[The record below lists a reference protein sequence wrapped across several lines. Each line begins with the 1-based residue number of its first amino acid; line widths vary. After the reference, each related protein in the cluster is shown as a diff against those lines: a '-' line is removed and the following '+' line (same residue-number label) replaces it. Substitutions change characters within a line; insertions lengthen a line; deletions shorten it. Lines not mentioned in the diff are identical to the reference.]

1 MRHRRLPE
9 IQASREMVDVFL
21 GYNHNLR
28 IGDGEFYDMKNLSS
42 KEFPILTP
50 RGKRGI
56 YATPTN
62 PDYGFTGLTVAKEKP
77 CYVDGTDIVIDD
89 ARVNLGLNEQ
99 QKQLVKM
106 GAYVVIFPDKKYIN
120 TIDITDCGV
129 IENAT
134 ITKGDAVGGISFQMC
149 KHNGEGYTVDF
160 QQDTAPEHPT
170 DGALWLDTSTEPNA
184 LRQYAASSGMWAQ
197 LATTYIK
204 ISATGIGNG
213 FKKGDGVKISGLAGV
228 ELEDYE
234 TQGGAIT
241 DPTLSAIDG
250 AFVLQDC
257 GDDFL
262 IIVGLLPTARKLSN
276 TVTVERKLPVMDFV
290 IESGNRL
297 WGCRYGISNDGEI
310 VNEIYAS
317 KLGDFKNWN
326 CFEGI
331 STDSYVVSIGTDG
344 AFTGAV
350 THLGS
355 PLFFKEDC
363 MHKIYGAN
371 PPYQIQT
378 TACRGVQKG
387 SHGSLAIVNE
397 VLYYKSRNGVCA
409 YDGSLPVE
417 ISEALG
423 DLFYKDAVGG
433 SHANKYYISMK
444 DDRAQYH
451 LFVYDTTRRIWHKED
466 NTRATGF
473 ASCGGEMYFID
484 HEAGSI
490 MTVFGSGTLLP
501 RQVEWMA
508 QTGVIG
514 ADRLGKKYLSRLNIQ
529 LVLEV
534 GSRVNF
540 YVQYDSIGDFEYLC
554 TLAGVS
560 LRSFSVPIRPKR
572 CDHLR
577 LRIEGKGEAKI
588 FYIAKTFEQG
598 SDIG

>member
-9 IQASREMVDVFL
+9 TQTSRETVDVFL

-42 KEFPILTP
+42 REFPILTP

-56 YATPTN
+56 YAVPN
-62 PDYGFTGLTVAKEKP
+62 ESFTGLTVAKEKP
-77 CYVDGTDIVIDD
+77 CYVDGSDIVIDGV
-89 ARVNLGLNEQ
+89 RVSLGLDGR

-106 GAYVVIFPDKKYIN
+106 GAYVLIFPDKKYIN
-120 TIDITDCGV
+120 TIDFTDCGEM
-129 IENAT
+129 ENVT
-134 ITKGDAVGGISFQMC
+134 VTKGDAVGGISFQMC
-149 KHNGEGYTVDF
+149 KHDGEGYTVDF
-160 QQDTAPEHPT
+160 KQDTAPENPP
-170 DGALWLDTSTEPNA
+170 DGAVWLDTSLYPNA
-184 LRQYAASSGMWAQ
+184 LRQYAAASGMWVQ
-197 LATTYIK
+197 IATTYIK
-204 ISATGIGNG
+204 ISARGIGIG

-228 ELEDYE
+228 KLEDYE
-234 TQGGAIT
+234 TQGGALE
-241 DPTLSAIDG
+241 DPALSAIDG

-262 IIVGLLPTARKLSN
+262 IIIGLLPTAHKLSN
-276 TVTVERKLPVMDFV
+276 TVTVERKLPIMDYV

-297 WGCRYGISNDGEI
+297 WGCRYGTSDDGEI

-331 STDSYVVSIGTDG
+331 STDSYVVSVGTDG

-363 MHKIYGAN
+363 MHKLYGTN
-371 PPYQIQT
+371 PPFQMQT
-378 TACRGVQKG
+378 TACRGVQNG
-387 SHGSLAIVNE
+387 SHRSLAIVNE

-423 DLFYKDAVGG
+423 DLFYNAAVGG
-433 SHANKYYISMK
+433 SHANKYYISMQ
-444 DDRAQYH
+444 DENSLYH
-451 LFVYDTTRRIWHKED
+451 LFVYDTKRRVWHKED
-466 NTRATGF
+466 NTRVTCF

-484 HEAGSI
+484 HDTGKI
-490 MTVFGSGTLLP
+490 TTVFGSGNLQSG
-501 RQVEWMA
+501 QVEWMA

-529 LVLEV
+529 LVLEI

-540 YVQYDSIGDFEYLC
+540 YVQYDSVGDFEYIC